1 MDRRSINAPDNNL
14 PRVAVLPSDRSAC
27 GFYRVLQPL
36 RLLHE
41 QGKIQL
47 LLHEY
52 DDGRF
57 GIHPGMKFDVWVV
70 QKPGGAL
77 YPGDEMEEAFLG
89 DVKRNGPRV
98 VYEVD
103 DDLERVPK
111 ENPVQKPS
119 SFPGYIARTRELI
132 RACRLVTTTTP
143 YAAENLR
150 RVHPEV
156 RVVPNGVDWK
166 LWARRH
172 GDRLCD
178 GPQCLTCGGVAPLA
192 PRRPGVDDL
201 RLVWAAS
208 PNHVEDARLL
218 IGPFRELFRKYGHI
232 KLVLAGGR
240 FPQLEA
246 ALPASRVEYAGA
258 VADINDWPGFAR
270 LLRPDIWLAPLVD
283 SKFARSKSNLKW
295 LEGTALMVPVVA
307 SDVEPYRADPDGE
320 MLPCARV
327 RTTRE
332 WVQALS
338 LLIESAEHR
347 AFLAAEAFHVAGQ
360 HYTAQH
366 SADAWMRVI
375 DEVARCP

>member
-1 MDRRSINAPDNNL
+1 MDRRSSTAPDDL
-14 PRVAVLPSDRSAC
+14 LPDRSPLTPRVAVLPSDRSAC

-36 RLLHE
+36 RRLHE
-41 QGKIQL
+41 QGRIQL

-52 DDGRF
+52 EDGRF
-57 GIHPGMKFDVWVV
+57 GMHPGMKFDVWVV

-77 YPGDEMEEAFLG
+77 YPGDEMEEAFLA

-111 ENPVQKPS
+111 ENPVKKPW
-119 SFPGYIARTRELI
+119 SFPGYIARTRELM

-150 RVHPEV
+150 AIHPEV
-156 RVVPNGVDWK
+156 RVVPNGVNAAIWEVPPP
-166 LWARRH
+166 REE
-172 GDRLCD
+172 
-178 GPQCLTCGGVAPLA
+178 GGE
-192 PRRPGVDDL
+192 L
-201 RLVWAAS
+201 RIVWAAS
-208 PNHVEDARLL
+208 PMHVEDARLL
-218 IGPFRELFRKYGHI
+218 IGPFRVLFRKYGHI

-240 FPQLEA
+240 FPQLES
-246 ALPASRVEYAGA
+246 ALPANRVEYAGA
-258 VADINDWPGFAR
+258 VADINAWPGFAR
-270 LLRPDIWLAPLVD
+270 SLRPDIWLAPLVD

-295 LEGTALMVPVVA
+295 LEGTALMAPVVA

-327 RTTRE
+327 RNTRE
-332 WVQALS
+332 WVMALS
-338 LLIESAEHR
+338 VLIESREHR
-347 AFLAAEAFHVAGQ
+347 AALAEQAWRVAQQ

-375 DEVARCP
+375 EEVIGR